1 MSLQSLSPSAA
12 SLKSK
17 LEQFVNQRC
26 IPAEQEYENHISQYA
41 GQDRWSNKAV
51 PPIMDILKREAQELG
66 FWNLF
71 LPHRL
76 PRHLIDAAASSSSCD
91 SNSDGSI
98 NISPSMYLTNR
109 EYGILCEIMGRSS
122 LAPEACNCSAPDT
135 GNMEVLL
142 KHGTPDQQLRYLLP
156 LLQGKIRSTFL
167 MTEPDVA
174 SSDARNLETTLTK
187 IVDNTNNGKVRY
199 VLNGKKWWSTGAM
212 DPRCKVALIVCKMDY
227 SRSSSNSSSSLR
239 DAAAAA
245 KTKRGGNQTV

>member
-1 MSLQSLSPSAA
+1 MSLQSLSPTAA
-12 SLKSK
+12 SLKLK

-51 PPIMDILKREAQELG
+51 PPIMDILKKEAQELG

-76 PRHLIDAAASSSSCD
+76 PDHLIDAATRSSD
-91 SNSDGSI
+91 SGSDCSI

-187 IVDNTNNGKVRY
+187 IVDKNTGKVRY

-227 SRSSSNSSSSLR
+227 SRSSNSSSSLR
-239 DAAAAA
+239 DAAA
-245 KTKRGGNQTV
+245 KTKRGGNQTVVIVPM